1 MDVGG
6 CLDAGDFTK
15 GTGSVSGVQDLCK
28 EKRRREEEEEEEKKK
43 KQWCNN
49 ESKLVYIFFLIST

>member
-6 CLDAGDFTK
+6 CLDAGNFTK
-15 GTGSVSGVQDLCK
+15 GTGSVSGVQDLCE
-28 EKRRREEEEEEEKKK
+28 EKRREEEKKKKK

-49 ESKLVYIFFLIST
+49 ESKLIYIFFLIST

>member
-6 CLDAGDFTK
+6 CLDAGNFTK

-28 EKRRREEEEEEEKKK
+28 EKRREEEKKKKK

>member
-6 CLDAGDFTK
+6 CLDAGNFTK

-28 EKRRREEEEEEEKKK
+28 EKRREEEKKKKK

-49 ESKLVYIFFLIST
+49 ESKLIYIFFLIST

>member
-6 CLDAGDFTK
+6 CLDAGNFTK

-28 EKRRREEEEEEEKKK
+28 EKRREEEKKKKKK

-49 ESKLVYIFFLIST
+49 ESKLIYIFFLIST